1 MSGTHACMNLYS
13 SSALFFGTL
22 NQYSG
27 LIFFLPYDM
36 SGVDLEIGLNIGLP
50 IRSRKYSGGSSE
62 GLAGL
67 GINSEK
73 TFGKVSFRNCRLQS
87 CYKAN

>member
-1 MSGTHACMNLYS
+1 MNLYS

-62 GLAGL
+62 GLAGR
-67 GINSEK
+67 GISSENR
-73 TFGKVSFRNCRLQS
+73 TRSFCQLRHEFKWRLF
-87 CYKAN
+87 CFW